1 MEFNIIGQT
10 EDIDMLKKN
19 LIVSISVISE
29 YAMTEECPD
38 ALSCIHLLAEILKQ
52 IISVTPSQ
60 LESIKSAA
68 DNL

>member
-52 IISVTPSQ
+52 I
-60 LESIKSAA
+60 K
-68 DNL
+68 